1 MTKHNSTKSEST
13 KTKKTGS
20 ELSSLAHAIL
30 KFTDAYVQANRIRK
44 IPFYKSKVLWSGIG
58 VVVAVSGYLINAH
71 AQTKQ
76 IEATRLQKEI
86 ELKVDHLG
94 KINAALANAR
104 IVLLNDAEKC
114 KNPNTSKAQWPID
127 RNNAI
132 EDVLNQASG
141 IEYIFDPY
149 TKKTITTFIN
159 RYNSIKSICR
169 LDDSKED
176 KKFYSMLTKIDN
188 RIGNDIQKDRT
199 RLKDLTD

>member
-86 ELKVDHLG
+86 ELKVDRLS
-94 KINAALANAR
+94 KINESLANAR
-104 IVLLNDAEKC
+104 IIFINDSEMC
-114 KNPNTSKAQWPID
+114 KTHKFTTSEWEID
-127 RNNAI
+127 RNTAVQNLI
-132 EDVLNQASG
+132 NQASG
-141 IEYIFDPY
+141 ARFIFGNETEKEIY
-149 TKKTITTFIN
+149 HFIKKYYSISSACVE
-159 RYNSIKSICR
+159 NSNKTDVGLREVS
-169 LDDSKED
+169 
-176 KKFYSMLTKIDN
+176 TKIDN
-188 RIGNDIQKDRT
+188 YIGKQILMDQGK
-199 RLKDLTD
+199 LEAM

>member
-132 EDVLNQASG
+132 KNIIKEASG
-141 IEYIFDPY
+141 LRYIFGRHTED
-149 TKKTITTFIN
+149 TIDHFSNT
-159 RYNSIKSICR
+159 YHSIKSICKI
-169 LDDSKED
+169 DPE
-176 KKFYSMLTKIDN
+176 KIDN
-188 RIGNDIQKDRT
+188 SLRKLSTRVDNSMGKDIFSQQIK
-199 RLKDLTD
+199 LKNLS

>member
-76 IEATRLQKEI
+76 IEATRLQKSTSSNQI
-86 ELKVDHLG
+86 KNLSSNNPTLAITSLG
-94 KINAALANAR
+94 M
-104 IVLLNDAEKC
+104 
-114 KNPNTSKAQWPID
+114 
-127 RNNAI
+127 
-132 EDVLNQASG
+132 
-141 IEYIFDPY
+141 
-149 TKKTITTFIN
+149 
-159 RYNSIKSICR
+159 SIKAPI
-169 LDDSKED
+169 
-176 KKFYSMLTKIDN
+176 T
-188 RIGNDIQKDRT
+188 
-199 RLKDLTD
+199 